1 MEINKLIL
9 QGRWPSSILKRDLT
23 SAAFNSEITGPGQRW
38 TIQGQVQEE
47 ARQMWN
53 SETRIPICNLVSES
67 FMTAQIVM
75 TYCLENITMI

>member
-9 QGRWPSSILKRDLT
+9 QGRWPSNILKRDLM
-23 SAAFNSEITGPGQRW
+23 SVAFHSEITGPGQRW
-38 TIQGQVQEE
+38 TIQGQVQEV
-47 ARQMWN
+47 RQMLN

-75 TYCLENITMI
+75 TSYWLENITMI